1 MKQTAVPP
9 HYLQIALDL
18 ARRIA
23 RTELP
28 EGSQLYGR
36 SLLASEYNV
45 SPETIRRA
53 VRLLANMK
61 VVAVKPQSGVVV
73 LSIDNARRY
82 IANFEENDG
91 ERALRNQ
98 LKALAGEHE
107 ALGRKLNE
115 TVDALSK
122 HWEVSSDAPFP
133 NYEIPVPKDSPLIG
147 KTVGASRFWQCTGG
161 TIVAIRR
168 GRSLILSPGPYMEFY
183 AGDIIIL
190 VGSPTAVMAARKL
203 VTQKEETD
211 DPI

>member
-53 VRLLANMK
+53 VRLLANMN

-73 LSIDNARRY
+73 LSIDSARRY
-82 IANFEENDG
+82 IANFEETAS
-91 ERALRNQ
+91 EQALWNQ
-98 LKALAGEHE
+98 LKTLAAEHE
-107 ALGRKLNE
+107 ALGRKLN
-115 TVDALSK
+115 TTLDALSRR
-122 HWEVSSDAPFP
+122 WEVSPGTPFP

-147 KTVGASRFWQCTGG
+147 KTIGESQFWQCTGG

-168 GRSLILSPGPYMEFY
+168 GGGLILSPGPYMEFY
-183 AGDIIIL
+183 GGDVIIL
-190 VGSPTAVMAARKL
+190 VGSPAAVTAARKL

>member
-73 LSIDNARRY
+73 LSTDSARRY
-82 IANFEENDG
+82 IANFEENAG
-91 ERALRNQ
+91 ERALRSQ
-98 LKALAGEHE
+98 LKALAEEHE
-107 ALGRKLNE
+107 ALGRRLNE
-115 TVDALSK
+115 TVAALSRQ
-122 HWEVSSDAPFP
+122 WEAASETPFP
-133 NYEIPVPKDSPLIG
+133 NYEIPVPADSPLIG
-147 KTVGASRFWQCTGG
+147 KTVGESRFWQCTGG

-183 AGDIIIL
+183 GGDAIIL
-190 VGSPTAVMAARKL
+190 VGSPAAVAAARKL
-203 VTQKEETD
+203 ITQKEETD

>member
-23 RTELP
+23 RLELP

-73 LSIDNARRY
+73 LSTDSARRY
-82 IANFEENDG
+82 IANFEESAG
-91 ERALRNQ
+91 ERALRSQ
-98 LKALAGEHE
+98 LKALAEEHE

-115 TVDALSK
+115 AVDALSR
-122 HWEVSSDAPFP
+122 HWEASSETPFP

-147 KTVGASRFWQCTGG
+147 KTVGESRFWQCTGG

-183 AGDIIIL
+183 AGDIIVL
-190 VGSPTAVMAARKL
+190 VGTPPAVTAARKL

>member
-1 MKQTAVPP
+1 MKQTEIPP

-23 RTELP
+23 RMELP

-73 LSIDNARRY
+73 LSTDSARRY
-82 IANFEENDG
+82 IASFEESAG
-91 ERALRNQ
+91 EQALHSQ
-98 LKALAGEHE
+98 LKALAEEHE
-107 ALGRKLNE
+107 ALTRRLNA
-115 TVDALSK
+115 TVDALSR
-122 HWEVSSDAPFP
+122 HWETVSETPLP
-133 NYEIPVPKDSPLIG
+133 NYEIPVPQDSPLIG
-147 KTVGASRFWQCTGG
+147 KTIGESRFWQCTGS
-161 TIVAIRR
+161 TIAAIRR
-168 GRSLILSPGPYMEFY
+168 GRSLLLSPGPYMEFY
-183 AGDIIIL
+183 TGDVIIL
-190 VGSPTAVMAARKL
+190 VGSPAAAAAARKL
-203 VTQKEETD
+203 ITQKEETD

>member
-1 MKQTAVPP
+1 MKQAAKPP
-9 HYLQIALDL
+9 HYLKIALDL

-53 VRLLANMK
+53 VRLLANME

-73 LSIDNARRY
+73 LSIEKARRY
-82 IANFEENDG
+82 IANFEETAG
-91 ERALRNQ
+91 EQALRNQ
-98 LKALAGEHE
+98 LKALSEEHE
-107 ALGRKLNE
+107 TLGRKLSA
-115 TVDALSK
+115 TVEALSK
-122 HWEVSSDAPFP
+122 RWEVSPETPFP
-133 NYEIPVPKDSPLIG
+133 NYEIQVPKESPLIG
-147 KTVGASRFWQCTGG
+147 KTIGESQFWQCTGG

-168 GRSLILSPGPYMEFY
+168 GRNLILSPGPYMEFNG
-183 AGDIIIL
+183 GDVIIL
-190 VGSPTAVMAARKL
+190 VGSTAAVTAARKL
-203 VTQKEETD
+203 VIQKEETD